1 MSFLGGPV
9 NQARKPFAE
18 VLPDGRKRITRYFR
32 TNNTGTIPAE
42 LQFTPGTP
50 DPWSASTD
58 GAPTGWT
65 GLYSTYVQMRES
77 ERGFPAENEDSKP
90 IVECV
95 FEQIAITGETFVD
108 GNDQTDLPDGRVQLV
123 ENFVQFA
130 FNPFVPQTINVS
142 TATADNGTVCYL
154 FQEETDNDGT
164 LIKIKRTFQSP
175 GTVRTDD
182 ESLNGGHLL
191 KKTIESFHDVPA
203 TPANYTRVGTPV
215 QNPNGYPIYTYTF
228 YSAASGAGAGGVIST
243 RYVNSQGGDVAFN
256 PASPNSATGEVRC
269 VITYLTPASTTSDPT
284 IGPTSFVRIGAEI
297 EDKDGFR
304 VWTVTYGFGGG
315 FNVLVDLQGQADGSL
330 IYTYQSKTL
339 AAATPSYGGTGTA
352 PLVKI
357 ENVRGEGFF
366 TNTAVYHKIP
376 ASQGFRKMYKFW
388 MPGLASISG
397 APVKYTLSPPIT
409 MDILATVTV
418 DYATSQVTTTPF
430 TVSAYATLNTQWIPY
445 TNPGASP
452 TPGSPPADTTT
463 GPPVGTTESLGG
475 YLASA
480 SGTSGSN
487 AFFNGVFCLTYEQTL
502 GSSTPS
508 TRPTGAT
515 TIAVDN
521 DPYLV
526 DTSGTVYFRRTV
538 TTYTF

>member
-1 MSFLGGPV
+1 MSFLGNPPS
-9 NQARKPFAE
+9 QARKPFAE
-18 VLPDGRKRITRYFR
+18 VLPDGRKRYTRYFKVQA
-32 TNNTGTIPAE
+32 TGVVPPE
-42 LQFTPGTP
+42 LDYAVASV
-50 DPWSASTD
+50 DPWKAD
-58 GAPTGWT
+58 APAGWDAC
-65 GLYSTYVQMRES
+65 LLTYKQFRDS
-77 ERGFPAENEDSKP
+77 ERGFPQGGEDDKP
-90 IVECV
+90 ICQLVYE
-95 FEQIAITGETFVD
+95 EIAATGETTTGGD
-108 GNDQTDLPDGRVQLV
+108 DELQPDNGLWRVTKTA
-123 ENFVQFA
+123 VQFSL
-130 FNPFVPQTINVS
+130 NPFVPQTINVDTAS
-142 TATADNGTVCYL
+142 TDSGVTCYL
-154 FQEETDNDGT
+154 FSQETDNDGT
-164 LIKIKRTFQSP
+164 LINIKRVYMQP
-175 GTVRTDD
+175 GIVATDD
-182 ESLNGGHLL
+182 ESLNGGKLL
-191 KKTIESFHDVPA
+191 KKTITSFHTVPS
-203 TPANYTRVGTPV
+203 TPAGFALVGSPV
-215 QNPNGYPIYTYTF
+215 QNPNGYPIYTYTY
-228 YSAASGAGAGGVIST
+228 YSASATAGAGGVINT

-269 VITYLTPASTTSDPT
+269 IITYLTPASTTSDPT
-284 IGPTSFVRIGAEI
+284 TGPTSFVRIGADI
-297 EDKDGFR
+297 EDRDGYR

-330 IYTYQSKTL
+330 IYTYQAKALTAS
-339 AAATPSYGGTGTA
+339 TPAYGGTGTA

-357 ENVRGEGFF
+357 ESVRGDGFF
-366 TNTAVYHKIP
+366 TNTAVYHKLP

-418 DYATSQVTTTPF
+418 DYSTSQVTTTPF

-526 DTSGTVYFRRTV
+526 DTSGVVYFRRTV